1 MELPSPMK
9 RHGAVLNVK
18 KSDGGRRNV
27 PRKEVS
33 GVFSVK
39 VATLF

>member
-1 MELPSPMK
+1 MELLSLMK
-9 RHGAVLNVK
+9 QRGAVLNVK

-27 PRKEVS
+27 QKREVS